1 MSNERSDQDHRG
13 AADSI
18 ALFAPKFVEGRLVAF
33 EKDMRI
39 CLTPVVSGS
48 KKTVAYFPA
57 LAACCSTLE
66 YFVGLS
72 RGNLDS
78 AGWRDVVVFT
88 NEYLRQPDFSAET
101 VRVLFQAFRHPVAH
115 RGVASGV
122 WIDRAPGQANGR
134 RLVWAIS
141 SGNKR
146 PACQIIDEPG
156 TLRRDP
162 PWPVSYTHR
171 VHIHLGSLWRD
182 IVEGARLYAANV
194 AHRPELQ
201 AAFIKCMKRMY
212 PISNP

>member
-1 MSNERSDQDHRG
+1 MSHQRLDPDHRG
-13 AADSI
+13 AANSM
-18 ALFAPKFVEGRLVAF
+18 ALFAPQFIEGRLGGF

-39 CLTPVVSGS
+39 CLTSIESEAGN

-66 YFVGLS
+66 YFVALY
-72 RGNLDS
+72 RGNLS
-78 AGWRDVVVFT
+78 PAGWPDVVAFT
-88 NEYLRQPDFSAET
+88 NKYLRQPDFNPET

-115 RGVASGV
+115 RGIATGI
-122 WIDRAPGQANGR
+122 WIDQAPGQSNGR

-141 SGNKR
+141 AGTKR
-146 PACQIIDEPG
+146 PACQIIAEVG

-182 IVEGARLYAANV
+182 IVEGARLYAADV
-194 AHRPELQ
+194 AQRPELQ
-201 AAFIKCMKRMY
+201 ATFTKCMKRMY
-212 PISNP
+212 PI